1 MDLRFTLVLALT
13 ACAPPSPGAHA
24 TFDDFCTAKF
34 DPPTSA
40 GQSGELARVAI
51 EGWLVP
57 PSMFSVCSDT
67 CSFDLAE
74 QPDGSGRTIRYS
86 VRFGDDKNR
95 LAQLAERF
103 KPEDFKLRTQNDER
117 LGFGDKVRLHGGRLG
132 MAERQ
137 DCQLYSVDLIE
148 KP

>member
-1 MDLRFTLVLALT
+1 MNVRFALVFALT
-13 ACAPPSPGAHA
+13 ACAPPSPGAPA
-24 TFDDFCTAKF
+24 TFDDFCSTKF
-34 DPPTSA
+34 DPPTNA

-57 PSMFSVCSDT
+57 PGMFSVCSDT

-74 QPDGSGRTIRYS
+74 QADGSGRTIRYS

-95 LAQLAERF
+95 LAPLSEHF

-132 MAERQ
+132 MAERK
-137 DCQLYSVDLIE
+137 DCQLYAVDLIE